1 MHKTSSK
8 FWRCPITFWT
18 EVSVLYVMMIPF
30 IVLLSILF
38 SRLLHLLV
46 PMIFLNQP
54 AWIFQDVVK
63 KVENVEV
70 DGTTPKKDCV
80 IADSGI
86 LPLDAPF
93 NVDKEW
99 SYWCQKDELWTKF
112 FSWLANSYYFLL
124 PNWCIL
130 NA

>member
-1 MHKTSSK
+1 
-8 FWRCPITFWT
+8 
-18 EVSVLYVMMIPF
+18 MMIPF

-93 NVDKEW
+93 NVDKE
-99 SYWCQKDELWTKF
+99 
-112 FSWLANSYYFLL
+112 
-124 PNWCIL
+124 
-130 NA
+130 